1 MRFSIIPSSQ
11 RLEAGARRFDPE
23 GFLTECQAA
32 ESAGFYAAYCG
43 EKHAGDTSYSSSP
56 MILCSVALARTS
68 KLVLGTNIL
77 ILPIHHPVG
86 VAEDA
91 AVLGSTF
98 PHRFRLALGAG
109 YYAGDFE
116 AFGVEVADR
125 AVRTEQGMAAINAF
139 RRGEALELKGPWSGK
154 VPTRDAAL
162 GPDTVEVFMGAW
174 SKTGVR
180 RAARLADGW
189 ITDPIRSG
197 AAIREFADLYRTECA
212 RVGRTPRIVL
222 FREAWLGQTEEQARA
237 VLGPH
242 VLNYH
247 RVYLTRGGA
256 YDPRWEPWLANVKRP
271 ETLTLDHILPDRIL
285 CGGIETWREQLAVWR
300 DALQPEE
307 VVLRLRH
314 FSGPEL
320 GATVEIIHRIG
331 REVLPAFR

>member
-11 RLEAGARRFDPE
+11 RVERGVRRFDLE
-23 GFLTECQAA
+23 GFLAECQAA

-56 MILCSVALARTS
+56 LILCSVALARTS
-68 KLVLGTNIL
+68 TLVVGTNIL

-91 AVLGSTF
+91 AVLGGSF

-109 YYAGDFE
+109 YFAGDFE

-125 AVRTEQGMAAINAF
+125 AVRTEQGMAAIDAF
-139 RRGEALELKGPWSGK
+139 RRGEALELTGPWSGK
-154 VPTRDAAL
+154 VPARDPAL

-174 SKTGVR
+174 SRTGVR
-180 RAARLADGW
+180 RAARTADGW
-189 ITDPIRSG
+189 ITDPIRG
-197 AAIREFADLYRTECA
+197 VGAIRELADLYRAECA
-212 RVGRTPRIVL
+212 RAGRRPRIVL
-222 FREAWLGQTEEQARA
+222 FREAWLGRTDEEARA

-247 RVYLTRGGA
+247 RLYLTRGNA
-256 YDPRWEPWLANVKRP
+256 YDPRWDRWLAEVKRP
-271 ETLTLDHILPDRIL
+271 EDLRLDHILPDRIL
-285 CGGIETWREQLAVWR
+285 CGGVEAWLEQLATWGG
-300 DALQPEE
+300 ALQPEE

-314 FSGPEL
+314 FSGPDID
-320 GATVEIIHRIG
+320 ATIETIHRIG
-331 REVLPAFR
+331 REVVPAFR